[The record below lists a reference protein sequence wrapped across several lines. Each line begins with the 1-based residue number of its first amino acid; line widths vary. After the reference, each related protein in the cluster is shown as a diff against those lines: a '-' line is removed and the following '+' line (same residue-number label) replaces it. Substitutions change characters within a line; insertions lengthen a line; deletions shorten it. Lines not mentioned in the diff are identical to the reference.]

1 VPERLKQRTDA
12 WINLQ
17 KLQAAKPKKITQM
30 KFTKITGG
38 KTQKDHADEMCK
50 AVNAAVYGFAG
61 KVPLATAIGVLS
73 IAQHEILDE
82 SK

>member
-1 VPERLKQRTDA
+1 MD
-12 WINLQ
+12 
-17 KLQAAKPKKITQM
+17 

-50 AVNAAVYGFAG
+50 AVKAAVYGFAG